1 MNLHEVFCKVDDGF
15 NISVKGRSV
24 IIVSCLPTEFAWQAL
39 VTYFIIRMDN
49 SP

>member
-15 NISVKGRSV
+15 NIRSV